1 MKKKQSPDSRKL
13 KPNGETHNT
22 RKQEAKRLDSL
33 TKFPPPINNAANI
46 QLSTTEVSRDRN
58 LLSYCENHEWAS
70 VRLLKQSAYTGT
82 ERVHKQDE
90 RVHKTP

>member
-1 MKKKQSPDSRKL
+1 MKNKQSPDSRKL

-46 QLSTTEVSRDRN
+46 RLSTTEVSRDRN
-58 LLSYCENHEWAS
+58 LLS